1 MAIYILGLCVRIFLA
16 NYRGTD
22 GWWADVNDFDR
33 VESPDRAMVATQTFV
48 IKFFF
53 FGCSFN
59 SYLNS
64 ERQNFIQIMQMKQP
78 HIAIDNI
85 DIWKE
90 SMNADHTFVT
100 YKCFLMI

>member
-1 MAIYILGLCVRIFLA
+1 
-16 NYRGTD
+16 
-22 GWWADVNDFDR
+22 
-33 VESPDRAMVATQTFV
+33 
-48 IKFFF
+48 
-53 FGCSFN
+53 
-59 SYLNS
+59 
-64 ERQNFIQIMQMKQP
+64 MKQP